1 MHGNSSYRWSASS
14 SVTVLTEEGFG
25 SGRSN
30 TKEMLER
37 EGSNSNTI
45 WGVINGN
52 TGEEREEGP
61 EWFVPSREEFAA
73 FGAAFNIDSSN
84 CSTQFGLSYNDY
96 WSSSQVNTIR
106 AYGAGFDTGYIGIG
120 GVNGYAYVRL
130 AATF

>member
-1 MHGNSSYRWSASS
+1 M
-14 SVTVLTEEGFG
+14 LTEEGFG

-84 CSTQFGLSYNDY
+84 YSTQFGLSILY
-96 WSSSQVNTIR
+96 WSSSQYYADG
-106 AYGAGFDTGYIGIG
+106 AYGAGFGYGYI
-120 GVNGYAYVRL
+120 NGSLVSFSLYVRL
-130 AATF
+130 ATTF

>member
-14 SVTVLTEEGFG
+14 SVTVCTEEGFG

-84 CSTQFGLSYNDY
+84 YSTQFGLSYYY
-96 WSSSQVNTIR
+96 WSSSQRNTNR
-106 AYGAGFDTGYIGIG
+106 AYGALFRDGYISNFIVGTYG
-120 GVNGYAYVRL
+120 YVRL
-130 AATF
+130 ATTF

>member
-14 SVTVLTEEGFG
+14 SVTVCTEKGFG

-84 CSTQFGLSYNDY
+84 YSTQFGLFNNY
-96 WSSSQVNTIR
+96 WSSSQYGTGT
-106 AYGAGFDTGYIGIG
+106 AYLASFYGGSIGYGIVFDYF
-120 GVNGYAYVRL
+120 YVRL
-130 AATF
+130 ATTF

>member
-1 MHGNSSYRWSASS
+1 MHGNSAYRWSASS
-14 SVTVLTEEGFG
+14 SVTVSTEEGFG

-52 TGEEREEGP
+52 TGEERDEGP

-73 FGAAFNIDSSN
+73 FGAAFGIDDSNYSSIY
-84 CSTQFGLSYNDY
+84 GLSSPY
-96 WSSSQVNTIR
+96 WSSSQDGTST
-106 AYGAGFDTGYIGIG
+106 AYGANFFYGGINTYN
-120 GVNGYAYVRL
+120 VRSSNFVRL
-130 AATF
+130 ATTF

>member
-84 CSTQFGLSYNDY
+84 YSTQFGLSNNY
-96 WSSSQVNTIR
+96 WSSSQSNTSNAYNARFNRGYVNNN
-106 AYGAGFDTGYIGIG
+106 YVDSNF
-120 GVNGYAYVRL
+120 YVRL
-130 AATF
+130 ATTF

>member
-1 MHGNSSYRWSASS
+1 M
-14 SVTVLTEEGFG
+14 LTEEGFG

-84 CSTQFGLSYNDY
+84 YSTQFGLSYFC
-96 WSSSQVNTIR
+96 WSSSQYGTSR
-106 AYGAGFDTGYIGIG
+106 AYLASFFNGNIFGIN
-120 GVNGYAYVRL
+120 VLDNYYVRL
-130 AATF
+130 ATTF

>member
-14 SVTVLTEEGFG
+14 SVTVCTEKGFG

-84 CSTQFGLSYNDY
+84 YSTQFGLSNGY
-96 WSSSQVNTIR
+96 WSSSQNYTSNAYR
-106 AYGAGFDTGYIGIG
+106 ARFYNGYIIG
-120 GVNGYAYVRL
+120 SPVSNFAYVRL
-130 AATF
+130 ATTF